1 MNETRIFLDKAQRSL
16 RAAERHL
23 KEGEPDF
30 AASHAYYASFYIAEA
45 LLASEGVSFSRHGQ
59 VLSQYGLRFA
69 QTEKLDRRFHQVLIR
84 AFRIRNIADYQVEV
98 PIKPEDAQ
106 ELIEGGRSFLAAAS
120 RYLEEHPGVEGG
132 GSGEEG

>member
-1 MNETRIFLDKAQRSL
+1 VKEIRIFLDKAQRSL

-23 KEGEPDF
+23 EEGETDF

-45 LLASEGVSFSRHGQ
+45 LLASEGASFSRHGQ

-69 QTEKLDRRFHQVLIR
+69 QTEKLDPRFHQVLLR
-84 AFRIRNIADYQVEV
+84 GFRIRNIADYQVEI
-98 PIKPEDAQ
+98 PIQPEEAQ

-120 RYLEEHPGVEGG
+120 RYLEELPGAEGG
-132 GSGEEG
+132 GSGGEA

>member
-1 MNETRIFLDKAQRSL
+1 VNESRIFLDKAERSL

-23 KEGEPDF
+23 NEGEPDF
-30 AASHAYYASFYIAEA
+30 AASHAYYACFYIAEA

-69 QTEKLDRRFHQVLIR
+69 QTEKLDRRFHQVLTR

-98 PIKPEDAQ
+98 PIQPEDVQ
-106 ELIEGGRSFLAAAS
+106 ELIKGGQSFLAAAS
-120 RYLEEHPGVEGG
+120 HYLEELPGTESGGRGEGG
-132 GSGEEG
+132 